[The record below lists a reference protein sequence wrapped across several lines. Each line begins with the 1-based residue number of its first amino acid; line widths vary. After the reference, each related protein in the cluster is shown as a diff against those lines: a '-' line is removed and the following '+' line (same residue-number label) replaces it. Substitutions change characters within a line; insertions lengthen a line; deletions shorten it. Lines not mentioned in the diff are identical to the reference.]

1 MESYIYIGLPVRFVD
16 FGIEGSSLEGFH
28 VTEFTSNKT
37 DFILM
42 HNLWQVF
49 EYKSMM
55 QIYNNGNM
63 CKVCNIVKPTN
74 SMSSN
79 EYTQCIELK
88 QNLQN
93 NVW

>member
-1 MESYIYIGLPVRFVD
+1 
-16 FGIEGSSLEGFH
+16 
-28 VTEFTSNKT
+28 
-37 DFILM
+37 M